1 MKNTDIRIQMFAAG
15 ISPDLCHFEINTV

>member
-15 ISPDLCHFEINTV
+15 ISPDLCHF